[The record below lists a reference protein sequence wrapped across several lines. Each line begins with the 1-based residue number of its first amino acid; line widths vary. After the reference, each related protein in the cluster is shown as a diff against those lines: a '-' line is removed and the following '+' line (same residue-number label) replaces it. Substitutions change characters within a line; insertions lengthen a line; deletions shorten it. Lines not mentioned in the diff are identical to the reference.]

1 MEQVHSGLY
10 EIGLLPNASYSGSV
24 LTPPE
29 GRIRLF
35 AHPTISLSLPYKL
48 M

>member
-24 LTPPE
+24 LTPE

-35 AHPTISLSLPYKL
+35 AHSTISLSLPYKL